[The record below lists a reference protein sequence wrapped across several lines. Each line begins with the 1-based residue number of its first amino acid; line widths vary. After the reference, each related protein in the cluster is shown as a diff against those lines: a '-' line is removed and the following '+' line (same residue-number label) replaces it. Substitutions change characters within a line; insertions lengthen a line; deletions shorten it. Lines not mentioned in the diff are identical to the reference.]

1 MGHISLIR
9 SSLVLLIDRKRTLVA
24 TVNMRFSIAVVFAM
38 FVAVTMAQLPPGF
51 QVRRQPGSREL
62 VLNPLTGR
70 ISVRQQPGSF
80 ELVHNPFHGVGGSG
94 GGFSQ
99 GRHSSGNQQI
109 LSGGGAAPAGGNH
122 QQQNLLQAPF
132 STHSTD
138 TARMMPRLVFY
149 FFRYK

>member
-24 TVNMRFSIAVVFAM
+24 TVNMKFSIAVVFAM

-80 ELVHNPFHGVGGSG
+80 EIVHNPFHGAGVAGGGFNGGAS

-99 GRHSSGNQQI
+99 GRHSGGNQQI
-109 LSGGGAAPAGGNH
+109 LCAYVRGFGRACSCVLAAIAN
-122 QQQNLLQAPF
+122 NR
-132 STHSTD
+132 T
-138 TARMMPRLVFY
+138 Y
-149 FFRYK
+149 

>member
-24 TVNMRFSIAVVFAM
+24 TVNMKFSIAVVFAM

-70 ISVRQQPGSF
+70 ISVRQQPGS
-80 ELVHNPFHGVGGSG
+80 G
-94 GGFSQ
+94 
-99 GRHSSGNQQI
+99 GNQQI
-109 LSGGGAAPAGGNH
+109 LSGGNAPAAGGNH
-122 QQQNLLQAPF
+122 QQQNLLQALLF
-132 STHSTD
+132 N
-138 TARMMPRLVFY
+138 ALN
-149 FFRYK
+149 